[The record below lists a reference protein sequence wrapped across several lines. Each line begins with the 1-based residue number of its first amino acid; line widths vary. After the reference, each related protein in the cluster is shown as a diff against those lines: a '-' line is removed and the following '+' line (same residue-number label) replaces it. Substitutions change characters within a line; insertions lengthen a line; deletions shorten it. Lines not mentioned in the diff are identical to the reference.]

1 MRRGTMILAAALIA
15 LAVIGIGA
23 GAYNAGQRDGL
34 DQQIETIETT
44 TADGTDV
51 VQVVGPADLDDR
63 GFHGHGGFFPLGFL
77 LFPLFVIGGFVLVGT
92 LLRGGPGRH
101 WRGPGG
107 PGTWGSSG
115 VDEGWRSRAETWH
128 REMHERQGSAGG
140 SPEPPPT
147 PGATAAS
154 PA

>member
-1 MRRGTMILAAALIA
+1 MIVAAALIA

-34 DQQIETIETT
+34 GQQIETIETT

-63 GFHGHGGFFPLGFL
+63 GFRGHGGFFPFGFL
-77 LFPLFVIGGFVLVGT
+77 LFPLFVIGGFVLVGA

-101 WRGPGG
+101 WRGPAG
-107 PGTWGSSG
+107 PWGPPGS
-115 VDEGWRSRAETWH
+115 DESWRSRAETWH
-128 REMHERQGSAGG
+128 REMHERQGSAAG
-140 SPEPPPT
+140 STEPPPT
-147 PGATAAS
+147 PGAAATS